1 MSDAVI
7 VLSFRLGMKAAEAT
21 PRPCWLAS
29 QPVGRWVIQAHLAYA
44 PWRPTMLRLTRLPE
58 EVTRLLAP
66 LKPAFSYRHS
76 LVFCWLLVAHLVCY
90 EKATLQALARYIPGH
105 VAAWHLRRLLAAG
118 CWPWARILE
127 WLVSQALMAFPP
139 PKDGVLYLVVDST
152 LKGKRTKQN
161 PLVKK
166 SRLND
171 YAPYTFGLQVVI
183 LLAQWDVYRVPL
195 AFRLVKP
202 KGSKSYQSE
211 NALFREMLQEVVLP
225 AWVKRVVVVADA
237 AYPSRANLQAIQAR
251 QWFFVIAFP
260 RTWKLANGQHLHDL
274 VTHLPI
280 HHYRQVRVPLVVPSA
295 RRRVFWTFA
304 KRAELR
310 QVGDVTVVLS
320 RRRRNDSPK
329 QTKLLVTNLPQAT
342 AHLTV
347 ALYLRRWPVE
357 LCIKELK
364 SVVGLGQ
371 SQVTKDAARVE
382 RSVAVALMAYL
393 LLLRLR
399 AKQIQPGR
407 SWSAFTLKQG
417 LAWDW
422 GARQVQRTA
431 WQEARR
437 AVRVRPPAQEVPLRL
452 AA

>member
-1 MSDAVI
+1 MI
-7 VLSFRLGMKAAEAT
+7 RM
-21 PRPCWLAS
+21 
-29 QPVGRWVIQAHLAYA
+29 
-44 PWRPTMLRLTRLPE
+44 TRLPE

-66 LKPAFSYRHS
+66 LKPYFSYRHY
-76 LVFCWLLVAHLVCY
+76 LVFCWLLVAHVVCY
-90 EKATLQALARYIPGH
+90 EKATLQGLARYIPGH

-118 CWPWARILE
+118 RWQWARVLE
-127 WLVSQALMAFPP
+127 WLVTQALAAFPP
-139 PKDGVLYLVVDST
+139 PRDGVLYLVVDST
-152 LKGKRTKQN
+152 LKSKRTKKN
-161 PLVKK
+161 PLAKK
-166 SRLND
+166 SRLNE
-171 YAPYTFGLQVVI
+171 YAPYTFGLHVVI
-183 LLAQWDVYRVPL
+183 LIAQWEVYRVPL

-202 KGSKSYQSE
+202 KGSPGYQSE
-211 NALFREMLQEVVLP
+211 NALFREMLREVVLP
-225 AWVKRVVVVADA
+225 AWCKKVVVVADA

-251 QWFFVIAFP
+251 GWFFVIAFP
-260 RTWKLANGQHLHDL
+260 RTWKLANGQYLRDI
-274 VTHLPI
+274 VTHLPL
-280 HHYRQVRVPLVVPSA
+280 HHYHQVRVPLVVPTA

-304 KRAELR
+304 KQAELR

-329 QTKLLVTNLPQAT
+329 HTKLLVTNLPQAT

-371 SQVTKDAARVE
+371 HQVTKEAARVE

-399 AKQIQPGR
+399 AKQIKPGT
-407 SWSAFTLKQG
+407 SWSAFSLKQD

-422 GARQVQRTA
+422 GARQLHRTA
-431 WQEARR
+431 RQAARKEVRRQLAPEEA
-437 AVRVRPPAQEVPLRL
+437 PMRL

>member
-1 MSDAVI
+1 MI
-7 VLSFRLGMKAAEAT
+7 RM
-21 PRPCWLAS
+21 
-29 QPVGRWVIQAHLAYA
+29 
-44 PWRPTMLRLTRLPE
+44 TRLPE
-58 EVTRLLAP
+58 EVARLLVP
-66 LKPAFSYRHS
+66 LKPYFSYRHY

-90 EKATLQALARYIPGH
+90 EKATLQGLARYLPSHI
-105 VAAWHLRRLLAAG
+105 AAWHLRRLVAAG
-118 CWPWARILE
+118 RWQWE
-127 WLVSQALMAFPP
+127 QVQWLVSQALSAFPP
-139 PKDGVLYLVVDST
+139 PRDGVLYLVVDST

-161 PLVKK
+161 PLAKK
-166 SRLND
+166 SRLNE
-171 YAPYTFGLQVVI
+171 YAPYTFGLHVVI
-183 LLAQWDVYRVPL
+183 LIAQWEVYRVPL

-202 KGSKSYQSE
+202 KGSPGYQSE
-211 NALFREMLQEVVLP
+211 NALLREMLQEVILP
-225 AWVKRVVVVADA
+225 AWYKTVVVVADA

-251 QWFFVIAFP
+251 HWFFVIAFP
-260 RTWKLANGQHLHDL
+260 RTWKLANGQHLRDL

-280 HHYRQVRVPLVVPSA
+280 HHYRQVRVPSVVPTT

-329 QTKLLVTNLPQAT
+329 HTKLLVTNLPQAT

-364 SVVGLGQ
+364 GVVGLGQ
-371 SQVTKDAARVE
+371 HQVTKDAARVE
-382 RSVAVALMAYL
+382 RSVAVAIMAYL

-399 AKQIQPGR
+399 AKQIKPGR
-407 SWSAFTLKQG
+407 SWSAFTLKQE
-417 LAWDW
+417 LAWEW
-422 GARQVQRTA
+422 GARQLHRSA
-431 WQEARR
+431 RQEARKE
-437 AVRVRPPAQEVPLRL
+437 VRLQLAPKEVPMRL

>member
-1 MSDAVI
+1 MI
-7 VLSFRLGMKAAEAT
+7 RM
-21 PRPCWLAS
+21 
-29 QPVGRWVIQAHLAYA
+29 
-44 PWRPTMLRLTRLPE
+44 TRVPE

-66 LKPAFSYRHS
+66 LKPYFSYRHY
-76 LVFCWLLVAHLVCY
+76 LVFCWLLVAHLMCFG
-90 EKATLQALARYIPGH
+90 KATVQGLARYTPTH

-118 CWPWARILE
+118 RWPWARVLE
-127 WLVSQALMAFPP
+127 WLVSETLAVFPP
-139 PKDGVLYLVVDST
+139 PRDGVLYLVVDST

-166 SRLND
+166 SRLNE
-171 YAPYTFGLQVVI
+171 YSPYTFGLHVVI
-183 LLAQWDVYRVPL
+183 LIAQWDVYRVPL
-195 AFRLVKP
+195 AFRLIKP
-202 KGSKSYQSE
+202 KGSQGYQSE

-251 QWFFVIAFP
+251 GWFFVMAFP
-260 RTWKLANGQHLHDL
+260 RTWKLANGQYLRDL
-274 VTHLPI
+274 VTHLPV

-329 QTKLLVTNLPQAT
+329 HTKLLVTNLPQAT

-364 SVVGLGQ
+364 GAMGLGQ

-382 RSVAVALMAYL
+382 RSVAVAFMAYL

-399 AKQIQPGR
+399 AKQIKPGA

-417 LAWDW
+417 LAWEW
-422 GARQVQRTA
+422 GARQVKRA
-431 WQEARR
+431 ARQEARR
-437 AVRVRPPAQEVPLRL
+437 EVRVRPTAQEVQLRL